1 MNSAIKI
8 RARSRVL
15 THVCALLLCLSSST
29 ALSAGLERLL
39 MPGRVIAGHA
49 DIESECGACHDAESD
64 QASTALCA
72 GCHEDVSAD
81 RSSKDGFHGRFPGAQ
96 GNECITCH
104 TDHEGRDADIT
115 AIDSGLF
122 DHRWTDFI
130 LAGAH
135 RSADCADCHVPNQTF
150 RDAPGTCYG
159 CHAEDDSHAGGLGQ
173 QCDSCHSDSNWQQTE
188 FDHDLTDYRLT
199 GNHSLVA
206 CGDCHRDNLFSKTP
220 TRCASCHA
228 VDDVHSGANGSAC
241 QDCHSTS
248 SWRGVRFDHAETDFP
263 LENAHA
269 GLQCNDCHSRQDFK
283 DMFEDG
289 CVDCHRSEDEHQ
301 GRNGQQCDDC
311 HRPLLWSDTTFD
323 HDSTGFSLVDAHTEL
338 NCTACHK
345 ASTMGS
351 VPNSCGSCHTVDDSH
366 AGQFADDC
374 LQCHSQQTWRQ
385 MTRFDH
391 DLTTFPLIGL
401 HATVACGAC
410 HSSNRFREAKS
421 GCADCHGDNDVHEG
435 ALGNA
440 CGTCHNSNDW
450 LMTTFDHDLHTRFS
464 LDGSHARLNCVDCH
478 SEAAK
483 SAADVASSCGGCH
496 VMNDAHEGQF
506 GLQCEQCHSTTSF
519 RDVESLGGRKP

>member
-1 MNSAIKI
+1 MKQMHPLAMIDPGPKAYETLAATKPVVQKRENFGK
-8 RARSRVL
+8 
-15 THVCALLLCLSSST
+15 LLN
-29 ALSAGLERLL
+29 EK
-39 MPGRVIAGHA
+39 HA
-49 DIESECGACHDAESD
+49 PRPA
-64 QASTALCA
+64 
-72 GCHEDVSAD
+72 
-81 RSSKDGFHGRFPGAQ
+81 
-96 GNECITCH
+96 
-104 TDHEGRDADIT
+104 
-115 AIDSGLF
+115 
-122 DHRWTDFI
+122 
-130 LAGAH
+130 
-135 RSADCADCHVPNQTF
+135 
-150 RDAPGTCYG
+150 
-159 CHAEDDSHAGGLGQ
+159 
-173 QCDSCHSDSNWQQTE
+173 QTE
-188 FDHDLTDYRLT
+188 PQKSAAAADKPAAVVQ
-199 GNHSLVA
+199 G
-206 CGDCHRDNLFSKTP
+206 KP
-220 TRCASCHA
+220 AS
-228 VDDVHSGANGSAC
+228 
-241 QDCHSTS
+241 
-248 SWRGVRFDHAETDFP
+248 
-263 LENAHA
+263 
-269 GLQCNDCHSRQDFK
+269 
-283 DMFEDG
+283 
-289 CVDCHRSEDEHQ
+289 
-301 GRNGQQCDDC
+301 
-311 HRPLLWSDTTFD
+311 
-323 HDSTGFSLVDAHTEL
+323 
-338 NCTACHK
+338 K

-410 HSSNRFREAKS
+410 HSSNRFHEAKS